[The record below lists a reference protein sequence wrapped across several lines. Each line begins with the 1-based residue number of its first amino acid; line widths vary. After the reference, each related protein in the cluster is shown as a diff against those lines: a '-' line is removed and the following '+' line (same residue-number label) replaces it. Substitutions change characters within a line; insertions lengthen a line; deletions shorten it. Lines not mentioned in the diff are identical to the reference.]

1 MFVGDVVDDGVVL
14 VVANRTLQGPAL
26 ELALLRRAG
35 EGAVR
40 FHLVVP
46 ATPLNDQL
54 ADLLVHE
61 HLVPP
66 GGEDGGFVIARRR
79 LDDAQRRFRA
89 IGLQVTGEVGD
100 PDACVAA
107 LDAGREQHVREV
119 IVSTLSRGRSL
130 WLRDGLPRRLR
141 RHLDVPIEVVEAP
154 RLRSRTLAPPLR
166 RWSPAETLVS
176 RPR

>member
-1 MFVGDVVDDGVVL
+1 MPVDGVVGDGVVGDGVVL

-40 FHLVVP
+40 FHVVVP

-54 ADLLVHE
+54 ADLLANE

-79 LDDAQRRFRA
+79 LADAERRFRA
-89 IGLQVTGEVGD
+89 LGLMVTGEVGD
-100 PDACVAA
+100 PDAGVAA
-107 LDAGREQHVREV
+107 LDACQELVVREV
-119 IVSTLSRGRSL
+119 VVSTLSRARSL
-130 WLRDGLPRRLR
+130 WLRDGLPGRLR
-141 RHLDVPIEVVEAP
+141 RHLDVPVEVVEAP
-154 RLRSRTLAPPLR
+154 RVRSRTL
-166 RWSPAETLVS
+166 VS
-176 RPR
+176 R